1 VTHPATRDLLQS
13 AARQA
18 DFQQLLHQLTRGE
31 QGPFAVSGL
40 VNTAKALYLVLL
52 YQATEK
58 PLFVLVDGNKQ
69 AETLQETVEVFFDML
84 LDGRDLPSPQLV
96 PALDIL
102 PHQRLSPHN
111 EIAEKRAVALWRLS
125 AHKIP
130 ITIVPIASALLRTE
144 SAEFYRQL
152 AVTLRNGE
160 EIPLDDLVQHIESIG
175 YERRE
180 PVEMVGEYSVRG
192 GIFDVFPAESSR
204 PIRIEFFGD
213 EIESIRQFDVESQR
227 SVLKISAT
235 TLLPLAEYPRSRPL
249 LRQLAEAAEQ
259 ADLELSNPGEIFPG
273 WEFLV
278 PLVRPRSH
286 DLFSLNRDALIV
298 IDEPSAVESAADRLW
313 QRLDH
318 PDRPAPIE
326 PDKNF
331 KRWEEL
337 SSELS
342 SRTRISF
349 QELEIVAAGQPVGN
363 GSHIHIPTRPSLA
376 FQGNMPVAVAEA
388 RNLITAGNRVAF
400 FAAST
405 GEVER
410 LADVLQEY
418 AVPYQ
423 LGLESAAGTR
433 PSLAER
439 AYHAGA
445 VSSAYLIKGRIRRGA
460 VLLDSQLA
468 IIGSE
473 DLFET
478 SDLIARQPSKSPLAA
493 FAADIADLKPGDFVV
508 HTTHGVGQFLGIRE
522 LAQGDQKGDFMLIEY
537 ANESKLYLPLT
548 RLDLIQKYRGAGEGK
563 PHLDRLGG
571 VTWEKTKSRVKAK
584 MRDMADELLKLYAQ
598 RRMAQGFAF
607 SSDSNWQRE
616 FEDAFEYTP
625 TKDQLSAVSQIK
637 GDMESEQPMDRL
649 LCGDV
654 GFGKTEVAM
663 RAAFKALG
671 DGKQVA
677 VLAPTTVLSF
687 QHYETFRRR
696 FASFPV
702 RIELVSRFRTAKEI
716 KAVLEDLAT
725 GKVDV
730 LIGTHRLLSKDVQ
743 FYDLG
748 LLVVDEE
755 QRFGV
760 RHKERLKQLR
770 HNVDVLTMSATPIPR
785 TLHMSLL
792 GLRDMSVI
800 ETAPKD
806 RLTINT
812 VVAHFHSDLI
822 KSAIEQEL
830 SRQGQVYFVHNRVD
844 TIFMRAAFIQ
854 ELIPQCRIGVGHGQ
868 MGEAELEKVL
878 LGFMRHEYDVFVCTT
893 IVENGLDIPLANTM
907 IIENSE
913 RYGLSE
919 LYQLRGRVGRSNR
932 RAYAYLLVPADTE
945 LSEVARKRLAA
956 LKEFSDLGAG
966 FKIAALDLE
975 LRGAGNLLGGEQ
987 HGHIEA
993 VGYDTYVR
1001 LLEETVKELKGE
1013 EVPLEI
1019 HATLNLGLDIRI
1031 PTAYIA
1037 DEAQRLR
1044 SYKRIADAT
1053 GEEHGDRI
1061 TAELADRYGP
1071 VPEEVRNL
1079 VKFSLLKSMAEAAGV
1094 ESIERRQGFAN
1105 VKFHQQSKIDP
1116 LRLMALVR
1124 GTENAQFTPAGVLKF
1139 PSRASRSPAEILD
1152 ELKGML
1158 AELRPEETAR
1168 QPDVGG
1174 KPARPA
1180 TEAFELSGKRQRT

>member
-1 VTHPATRDLLQS
+1 VTHPATRELLQS
-13 AARQA
+13 AARQP
-18 DFQQLLHQLTRGE
+18 DFQALLQHLTRAE
-31 QGPFAVSGL
+31 QGPFSISGL

-58 PLFVLVDGNKQ
+58 PLFVLADGNKQ
-69 AETLQETVEVFFDML
+69 AESLHESIEVFFQL
-84 LDGRDLPSPQLV
+84 LFEGRDLPAPLLI
-96 PALDIL
+96 PALDVL

-111 EIAEKRAVALWRLS
+111 EIAEERAVGLWRLS
-125 AHKIP
+125 AQRVP
-130 ITIVPIASALLRTE
+130 ITIAPIASALLRTE
-144 SAEFYRQL
+144 APEFYRQL
-152 AVTLRNGE
+152 ALTLRTGE
-160 EIPLDDLVQHIESIG
+160 ELPLEEVVQHLESIG
-175 YERRE
+175 YERRD

-192 GIFDVFPAESSR
+192 GIFDVFPAEAGR
-204 PIRIEFFGD
+204 PVRVEFFGD
-213 EIESIRQFDVESQR
+213 LIEEIRQFDVESQR
-227 SVLKISAT
+227 SVLKISSA
-235 TLLPLAEYPRSRPL
+235 TLLPLAEYQRSRAL
-249 LRQLAEAAEQ
+249 LRQLAEAAEE
-259 ADLELSNPGEIFPG
+259 AELELSNPGEVFPG

-278 PLVRPRSH
+278 PLVRARTH
-286 DLFSLNRDALIV
+286 NLLQLNRDAMV
-298 IDEPSAVESAADRLW
+298 ILDEPASVQSAADRLW
-313 QRLDH
+313 QRLEH

-326 PDKNF
+326 PEKNF
-331 KRWEEL
+331 LRWEEL
-337 SSELS
+337 TGDLE
-342 SRTRISF
+342 SRTLVSF
-349 QELEIVAAGQPVGN
+349 EELEVVAAESKGREPRRL
-363 GSHIHIPTRPSLA
+363 HIPTRPSLT

-388 RNLITAGNRVAF
+388 RNLIAAGNRVAF
-400 FAAST
+400 FANST
-405 GEVER
+405 GELER

-423 LGLESAAGTR
+423 LGLESSSGAR
-433 PSLAER
+433 QSLAER

-445 VSSAYLIKGRIRRGA
+445 VASAYLIKGCVRRGA
-460 VLLDSQLA
+460 VLVDSNLA
-468 IIGSE
+468 ILGSE

-478 SDLIARQPSKSPLAA
+478 SDLIARRPMKLQLGA
-493 FAADIADLKPGDFVV
+493 FAADIADLKPGDYVV
-508 HTTHGVGQFLGIRE
+508 HTTHGIGQFLGVRE
-522 LAQGDQKGDFMLIEY
+522 IVQGDQRGDFMLLEY
-537 ANESKLYLPLT
+537 AGESKLYVPLT
-548 RLDLIQKYRGAGEGK
+548 RLDLVQKYRGAGEAK

-598 RRMAQGFAF
+598 RRMAKGFKF
-607 SSDSNWQRE
+607 SHDGNWQRE
-616 FEDAFEYTP
+616 FEDGFEFIP
-625 TKDQLSAVSQIK
+625 TKDQLSAIAQIK
-637 GDMESEQPMDRL
+637 GDMEGDQPMDRL

-687 QHYETFRRR
+687 QHYETFKRR

-702 RIELVSRFRTAKEI
+702 RIELVSRFRSPKEV
-716 KAVLEDLAT
+716 KVVLEELAT
-725 GKVDV
+725 GRVDI
-730 LIGTHRLLSKDVQ
+730 LIGTHRLLSKDVK

-760 RHKERLKQLR
+760 RHKERLKQLK

-806 RLTINT
+806 RLAINT
-812 VVAHFHSDLI
+812 VVAHFNPNLI
-822 KSAIEQEL
+822 RAAIEQEL
-830 SRQGQVYFVHNRVD
+830 ARQGQVYFVHNRVD
-844 TIFMRAAFIQ
+844 TIFMRAAFLQ
-854 ELIPQCRIGVGHGQ
+854 ELVPQSRIGVGHGQ
-868 MGEAELEKVL
+868 MAESELEKVL
-878 LGFMRHEYDVFVCTT
+878 LGFMQHKYDVFVCTT

-907 IIENSE
+907 IVENAE

-932 RAYAYLLVPADTE
+932 RAYAYLMVPADTQ

-1001 LLEETVKELKGE
+1001 LLEESVRELKGE

-1019 HATLNLGLDIRI
+1019 HASLNLGLDIRI
-1031 PTAYIA
+1031 PAEYIA

-1044 SYKRIADAT
+1044 WYKRIADVKD
-1053 GEEHGDRI
+1053 EEQAAGLLD
-1061 TAELADRYGP
+1061 EVADRYGP
-1071 VPEEVRNL
+1071 APDELRNL
-1079 VKFSLLKSMAEAAGV
+1079 VRFALLKSMAERLGV
-1094 ESIERRQGFAN
+1094 ESIDRRQGFAN
-1105 VKFHQQSKIDP
+1105 IKFHQQSKID
-1116 LRLMALVR
+1116 LFKLLALVR
-1124 GTENAQFTPAGVLKF
+1124 NTENAQFTPAGVLKA
-1139 PSRASRSPAEILD
+1139 PLRAKSA
-1152 ELKGML
+1152 
-1158 AELRPEETAR
+1158 AELLEELRTTL
-1168 QPDVGG
+1168 V
-1174 KPARPA
+1174 
-1180 TEAFELSGKRQRT
+1180 ELSIEEPVEARR

>member
-1 VTHPATRDLLQS
+1 VIHPATRELLQS
-13 AARQA
+13 AGRQQS
-18 DFQQLLHQLTRGE
+18 FQSLLHHLTRGE
-31 QGPFAVSGL
+31 RGPFSVSGL
-40 VNTAKALYLVLL
+40 VTTAKALYTVLL

-58 PLFVLVDGNKQ
+58 PLFVVVDGNKE
-69 AETLQETVEVFFDML
+69 AETLLESIEVFFQL
-84 LDGRDLPSPQLV
+84 LFEGRDLPAPQLI
-96 PALDIL
+96 PALDVL
-102 PHQRLSPHN
+102 PQQRLSPHN
-111 EIAEKRAVALWRLS
+111 EIAEARAVGLWRLS
-125 AHKIP
+125 TGKTIP
-130 ITIVPIASALLRTE
+130 ITVVPIASALLKTE
-144 SAEFYRQL
+144 SADFYGQL
-152 AVTLRNGE
+152 ALILRAGE
-160 EIPLDDLVQHIESIG
+160 ELPLEELVKHLESIG

-180 PVEMVGEYSVRG
+180 PVEMVGEYSLRG
-192 GIFDVFPAESSR
+192 GIFDVFPAEASR
-204 PIRIEFFGD
+204 PVRIEFFGD

-227 SVLKISAT
+227 SVLKISST
-235 TLLPLAEYPRSRPL
+235 TLLPLAEYPKSPAL
-249 LRQLAEAAEQ
+249 LRQLAEAAEA
-259 ADLELSNPGEIFPG
+259 ADLDLSNPGEVFPG

-278 PLVRPRSH
+278 PLVRPRVH
-286 DLFSLNRDALIV
+286 NLLSLQPDAFIV
-298 IDEPSAVESAADRLW
+298 LDEPQSIESAADRLW
-313 QRLDH
+313 QRLEH

-326 PDKNF
+326 PEKNF
-331 KRWEEL
+331 VRWDEL
-337 SSELS
+337 KATIAERSC
-342 SRTRISF
+342 IAF
-349 QELEIVAAGQPVGN
+349 QELDLVTRSNATDRDF
-363 GSHIHIPTRPSLA
+363 HIPTRPSLT

-388 RNLITAGNRVAF
+388 RNLIQAGNRVAF
-400 FAAST
+400 FAPST
-405 GEVER
+405 GEIER

-418 AVPYQ
+418 SVPYQ
-423 LGLESAAGTR
+423 LGMEAAAGAR
-433 PSLAER
+433 PSLADR

-445 VSSAYLIKGRIRRGA
+445 VSSTYLIKGCVRRGA
-460 VLLDSQLA
+460 VLADSGLA
-468 IIGSE
+468 ILGSE

-478 SDLIARQPSKSPLAA
+478 SDLIARQPTKSQLAA

-522 LAQGDQKGDFMLIEY
+522 IAQGDQKGDFMLLEY
-537 ANESKLYLPLT
+537 AAESKLYVPLT
-548 RLDLIQKYRGAGEGK
+548 RLDLVQKYRGAGEAK

-571 VTWEKTKSRVKAK
+571 VTWEKTKSRVRAK

-607 SSDSNWQRE
+607 SPDSNWQRE
-616 FEDAFEYTP
+616 FEDSFEYGA
-625 TKDQLSAVSQIK
+625 TKDQLSATLQIK
-637 GDMESEQPMDRL
+637 GDMESDQPMDRL

-687 QHYETFRRR
+687 QHYETFKRR

-716 KAVLEDLAT
+716 KTALEEVAA

-730 LIGTHRLLSKDVQ
+730 LIGTHRLLSKDVV
-743 FYDLG
+743 FSDLG
-748 LLVVDEE
+748 LLIVDEE

-760 RHKERLKQLR
+760 GHKERLKQLR

-800 ETAPKD
+800 ETPPKD
-806 RLTINT
+806 RLSINT
-812 VVAHFHSDLI
+812 VVAHFNPDLI
-822 KSAIEQEL
+822 KTAIEQEL
-830 SRQGQVYFVHNRVD
+830 ARNGQVYFVHNRVD
-844 TIFMRAAFIQ
+844 TIFMRAASIQ
-854 ELIPQCRIGVGHGQ
+854 EMLPNCRIGVGHGQ

-878 LGFMRHEYDVFVCTT
+878 LGFMRHDYDVFVCTT
-893 IVENGLDIPLANTM
+893 IVENGLDIPVANTI
-907 IIENSE
+907 IIENAE

-932 RAYAYLLVPADTE
+932 RAYAYLLVPADTQ

-1001 LLEETVKELKGE
+1001 LLEESVRELKGE

-1019 HATLNLGLDIRI
+1019 HSTLNLGLDIRI
-1031 PTAYIA
+1031 PPTYIS

-1044 SYKRIADAT
+1044 SYKRIADVSDD
-1053 GEEHGDRI
+1053 EEAARTLD
-1061 TAELADRYGP
+1061 ELADRYGAL
-1071 VPEEVRNL
+1071 PEEVRNL
-1079 VKFSLLKSMAEAAGV
+1079 VRFSLLKSFAQRSGI
-1094 ESIERRQGFAN
+1094 ESIDRRQGFAN
-1105 VKFHQQSKIDP
+1105 IKFHQQSKIDP
-1116 LRLMALVR
+1116 FKLMALVR
-1124 GTENAQFTPAGVLKF
+1124 DTPGAQFTPAGVLKLPF
-1139 PSRASRSPAEILD
+1139 ASTLSPVQLLDGLKAAIQDLSTAEQV
-1152 ELKGML
+1152 L
-1158 AELRPEETAR
+1158 A
-1168 QPDVGG
+1168 
-1174 KPARPA
+1174 K
-1180 TEAFELSGKRQRT
+1180 K

>member
-1 VTHPATRDLLQS
+1 VTHPATRELLQS
-13 AARQA
+13 AAKQA
-18 DFQQLLHQLTRGE
+18 DFQALLQRLTRGE
-31 QGPFAVSGL
+31 RGPYSISGL

-58 PLFVLVDGNKQ
+58 PVFVLVDGNQQ
-69 AETLQETVEVFFDML
+69 AETLHESVEVFFHL
-84 LDGRDLPSPQLV
+84 LFEGRDLPKPLLI
-96 PALDIL
+96 PALDVL

-111 EIAEKRAVALWRLS
+111 EIAEERAVGLWRLS
-125 AHKIP
+125 AQRVP
-130 ITIVPIASALLRTE
+130 ITIAPVASALLRTE

-152 AVTLRNGE
+152 ALTLRAGE
-160 EIPLDDLVQHIESIG
+160 ELPLEDVIQHLESIG

-192 GIFDVFPAESSR
+192 GIFDVFPAEASR
-204 PIRIEFFGD
+204 PVRVEFFGD
-213 EIESIRQFDVESQR
+213 LVEEIRQFDVESQR
-227 SVLKISAT
+227 SVLKVSST

-259 ADLELSNPGEIFPG
+259 VDLDLSNPGEIFPG

-278 PLVRPRSH
+278 PLVRPRAQN
-286 DLFSLNRDALIV
+286 LLSLNRDALV
-298 IDEPSAVESAADRLW
+298 ILDEPGAIESAAERLW
-313 QRLDH
+313 QRLEH
-318 PDRPAPIE
+318 PERPAPLE
-326 PDKNF
+326 PETNF
-331 KRWEEL
+331 ARWEEL
-337 SSELS
+337 QAALEN
-342 SRTRISF
+342 RTRISL
-349 QELEIVAAGQPVGN
+349 QELEVIAG
-363 GSHIHIPTRPSLA
+363 SDSSDTHRLFIPTRPSLT

-388 RNLITAGNRVAF
+388 RNLIQAGNRVAF
-400 FAAST
+400 FAASI
-405 GEVER
+405 GELER

-423 LGLESAAGTR
+423 LGLESTPGARG
-433 PSLAER
+433 SLAER

-445 VSSAYLIKGRIRRGA
+445 VSSAYLIKGSVRRGA
-460 VLLDSQLA
+460 VLPDSELA
-468 IIGSE
+468 ILGSE

-478 SDLIARQPSKSPLAA
+478 SDLIARQPTKSQLAA
-493 FAADIADLKPGDFVV
+493 FAADIADLKPGDYVV
-508 HTTHGVGQFLGIRE
+508 HTTHGIGQFIGIRE
-522 LAQGDQKGDFMLIEY
+522 IVQGDQKGDFMLLEY
-537 ANESKLYLPLT
+537 ASGSKLYVPLT
-548 RLDLIQKYRGAGEGK
+548 RLDLVQKYRGAGEAK

-598 RRMAQGFAF
+598 RRLAKGFAF
-607 SSDSNWQRE
+607 SLDSNWQRE
-616 FEDAFEYTP
+616 FEDGFEYTP
-625 TKDQLSAVSQIK
+625 TKDQLSAMAQIK
-637 GDMESEQPMDRL
+637 ADMETEQPMDRL

-654 GFGKTEVAM
+654 GFGKTEVGM

-687 QHYETFRRR
+687 QHYETFKRR

-702 RIELVSRFRTAKEI
+702 RVELISRFRTPKEV
-716 KAVLEDLAT
+716 KVVLEDLAT
-725 GKVDV
+725 GRVDV
-730 LIGTHRLLSKDVQ
+730 LIGTHRLLSNDVK

-748 LLVVDEE
+748 LLIVDEE

-760 RHKERLKQLR
+760 RHKERLKQLK

-806 RLTINT
+806 RLAINT
-812 VVAHFHSDLI
+812 VVAHFNPDLI
-822 KSAIEQEL
+822 KTAIEQEL
-830 SRQGQVYFVHNRVD
+830 GREGQVYFVHNRVD

-854 ELIPQCRIGVGHGQ
+854 ELVPQCRIGVGHGQ

-878 LGFMRHEYDVFVCTT
+878 LGFMRHRYDVFVSTT
-893 IVENGLDIPLANTM
+893 IVENGLDIPLANT
-907 IIENSE
+907 IIVENAE

-932 RAYAYLLVPADTE
+932 RAYAYLLVPADTQ

-1001 LLEETVKELKGE
+1001 LLEESVRELKGE

-1031 PTAYIA
+1031 PADYIG

-1044 SYKRIADAT
+1044 SYKRIAEVKDDEQAT
-1053 GEEHGDRI
+1053 RLTD
-1061 TAELADRYGP
+1061 ELSDRYGP
-1071 VPEEVRNL
+1071 APEEVRSL
-1079 VKFSLLKSMAEAAGV
+1079 VRFSLLKSLAERTGV
-1094 ESIERRQGFAN
+1094 ESVDRRHGFAN
-1105 VKFHQQSKIDP
+1105 IKFHQQSKIDP
-1116 LRLMALVR
+1116 LKLMELVR
-1124 GTENAQFTPAGVLKF
+1124 NTPSAQFTPAGVLKI
-1139 PSRASRSPAEILD
+1139 PLSASKGPADILEELRST
-1152 ELKGML
+1152 L
-1158 AELRPEETAR
+1158 AELSREQPVGAR
-1168 QPDVGG
+1168 Q
-1174 KPARPA
+1174 
-1180 TEAFELSGKRQRT
+1180 

>member
-1 VTHPATRDLLQS
+1 MTHPATRDLFQS
-13 AARQA
+13 AARHA
-18 DFQQLLHQLTRGE
+18 DFQSLLQHLTRGE
-31 QGPFAVSGL
+31 RGPFSVSGL
-40 VNTAKALYLVLL
+40 VTTAKALYSVLL

-58 PLFVLVDGNKQ
+58 PLLILVDGNKQ
-69 AETLQETVEVFFDML
+69 AETLLETIEVFFDMFFE
-84 LDGRDLPSPQLV
+84 GRDLTPPQLI
-96 PALDIL
+96 PALDVL

-111 EIAEKRAVALWRLS
+111 EISEKRAVGLWRLS
-125 AHKIP
+125 TQKVP
-130 ITIVPIASALLRTE
+130 ITIVPLASALLRTE
-144 SAEFYRQL
+144 PASFYRQL
-152 AVTLRNGE
+152 ALTLRAGE
-160 EIPLDDLVQHIESIG
+160 EMALEDLTQHLDSIG
-175 YERRE
+175 YQRRE

-192 GIFDVFPAESSR
+192 GIFDVFPAEASR
-204 PIRIEFFGD
+204 PVRLEFFGD
-213 EIESIRQFDVESQR
+213 EIESIRQFDVASQR
-227 SVLKISAT
+227 SILKISSV
-235 TLLPLAEYPRSRPL
+235 TLLPLAEYPQSRPL
-249 LRQLAEAAEQ
+249 LRDLASAAD
-259 ADLELSNPGEIFPG
+259 ALDIDLSNPGEVFPG

-278 PLVRPRSH
+278 PLVRPRESNI
-286 DLFSLNRDALIV
+286 FSLLPDAFVVL
-298 IDEPSAVESAADRLW
+298 DEPSAIESAADRLW

-318 PDRPAPIE
+318 PDRPALIE
-326 PDKNF
+326 PEKNF
-331 KRWEEL
+331 ARWDEL
-337 SSELS
+337 RNSIAE
-342 SRTRISF
+342 RTRISF
-349 QELEIVAAGQPVGN
+349 EELEVLGENASSN
-363 GSHIHIPTRPSLA
+363 GTVRFHVPTRPSLT
-376 FQGNMPVAVAEA
+376 FKGNMNVAVSEA
-388 RNLITAGNRVAF
+388 QNLIRSGNRVAF
-400 FAAST
+400 FAAAV
-405 GEVER
+405 GELER

-423 LGLESAAGTR
+423 LGLESTSGAR

-445 VSSAYLIKGRIRRGA
+445 VAGTYLIKGCVRRGA
-460 VLLDSQLA
+460 VLVDSELA

-478 SDLIARQPSKSPLAA
+478 SDLVARQPTKSQLAA
-493 FAADIADLKPGDFVV
+493 FAADVADLKPGDFVV

-522 LAQGDQKGDFMLIEY
+522 IAQGDQKGDFMLLEY
-537 ANESKLYLPLT
+537 AGESKLYVPLT
-548 RLDLIQKYRGAGEGK
+548 RLDLVQKYRGAGEAK

-571 VTWEKTKSRVKAK
+571 ATWEKTKSRVKAK

-598 RRMAQGFAF
+598 RRMSKGFNF
-607 SSDSNWQRE
+607 SPDSNWQRE
-616 FEDAFEYTP
+616 FEDAFEYAP

-637 GDMESEQPMDRL
+637 ADMESPQPMDRL

-687 QHYETFRRR
+687 QHYETFKSR
-696 FASFPV
+696 FASFPI
-702 RIELVSRFRTAKEI
+702 RIELVSRFRSAKET
-716 KAVLEDLAT
+716 KVVLEDLAE

-730 LIGTHRLLSKDVQ
+730 LIGTHRVLSKDVE
-743 FYDLG
+743 FSDLG

-760 RHKERLKQLR
+760 RHKERLKQIK

-806 RLTINT
+806 RLSINT
-812 VVAHFHSDLI
+812 VVAHFNPDLI
-822 KSAIEQEL
+822 KTAIEQEL
-830 SRQGQVYFVHNRVD
+830 ARQGQVYFVHNRVD
-844 TIFMRAAFIQ
+844 TIFMRAASIQ
-854 ELIPQCRIGVGHGQ
+854 ELVPEARIGVGHGQ

-878 LGFMRHEYDVFVCTT
+878 LGFMRHQYDVFVCTT

-907 IIENSE
+907 VIENAE

-932 RAYAYLLVPADTE
+932 RAYAYLLVPADTQ

-1001 LLEETVKELKGE
+1001 LLEESVRELKGE

-1019 HATLNLGLDIRI
+1019 HATLNLGLEFRI
-1031 PTAYIA
+1031 PTSYIS

-1044 SYKRIADAT
+1044 SYKRIADAS
-1053 GEEHGDRI
+1053 EEERGGRI
-1061 TAELADRYGP
+1061 LEEMADRYGP
-1071 VPEEVRNL
+1071 PPEEVKTLLR
-1079 VKFSLLKSMAEAAGV
+1079 FSLLKSMAERAGV
-1094 ESIERRQGFAN
+1094 ESIDRRQGFAN
-1105 VKFHQQSKIDP
+1105 IKFHQQSKIDP
-1116 LRLMALVR
+1116 FRLMALVR
-1124 GTENAQFTPAGVLKF
+1124 NTAGAQFTPAGVLKF
-1139 PSRASRSPAEILD
+1139 PLSASIPAEELLDILRKTLV
-1152 ELKGML
+1152 ELTHEAPVPE
-1158 AELRPEETAR
+1158 AEVTTAR
-1168 QPDVGG
+1168 
-1174 KPARPA
+1174 
-1180 TEAFELSGKRQRT
+1180 

>member
-1 VTHPATRDLLQS
+1 MTHPATRELLQS

-18 DFQQLLHQLTRGE
+18 DFQALLQQITRGE
-31 QGPFAVSGL
+31 SGPYSISGL

-69 AETLQETVEVFFDML
+69 AETLHESVEALFHL
-84 LDGRDLPSPQLV
+84 LFEGRDLPAPLLI
-96 PALDIL
+96 PALDVL

-111 EIAEKRAVALWRLS
+111 EIAEERAVGLWRLS
-125 AHKIP
+125 AQRVP
-130 ITIVPIASALLRTE
+130 ITIAPVAAALLRTE
-144 SAEFYRQL
+144 SADFYRQL
-152 AVTLRNGE
+152 ALTLRTGE
-160 EIPLDDLVQHIESIG
+160 ELPLEDVVQHLESIG
-175 YERRE
+175 YERRD

-192 GIFDVFPAESSR
+192 GIFDVFPAEASR
-204 PIRIEFFGD
+204 PIRVEFFGD
-213 EIESIRQFDVESQR
+213 LIEEIRQFDVESQR
-227 SVLKISAT
+227 SVLKVSAA
-235 TLLPLAEYPRSRPL
+235 TLLPLAEYQRSRAL
-249 LRQLAEAAEQ
+249 LRQLADAAEE
-259 ADLELSNPGEIFPG
+259 AELELSNPGEVFPG
-273 WEFLV
+273 WEFLA
-278 PLVRPRSH
+278 PLVRPRTH
-286 DLFSLNRDALIV
+286 NLLALNHDALV
-298 IDEPSAVESAADRLW
+298 ILDEPGAIESAADRLW
-313 QRLDH
+313 QRLEQ

-331 KRWEEL
+331 LRWEEL
-337 SSELS
+337 MRDLEA
-342 SRTRISF
+342 RTLVSF
-349 QELEIVAAGQPVGN
+349 EELEVVAAASN
-363 GSHIHIPTRPSLA
+363 GREPQRLHIPTRPSLT

-388 RNLITAGNRVAF
+388 RNLIAAGNRVAF
-400 FAAST
+400 FANST
-405 GEVER
+405 GELER

-423 LGLESAAGTR
+423 LGLESSSGAR

-445 VSSAYLIKGRIRRGA
+445 VASAYLIKGCVRRGA
-460 VLLDSQLA
+460 VLVDSRLA
-468 IIGSE
+468 ILGSE

-478 SDLIARQPSKSPLAA
+478 SDLIARQPTKSQLGA
-493 FAADIADLKPGDFVV
+493 FAADIADLKPGDYVV
-508 HTTHGVGQFLGIRE
+508 HTTHGIGQFLGVRE
-522 LAQGDQKGDFMLIEY
+522 IVQGDQKGDFMLLEY
-537 ANESKLYLPLT
+537 ADESKLYVPLT
-548 RLDLIQKYRGAGEGK
+548 RLDLVQKYRGAGEAK

-598 RRMAQGFAF
+598 RRMAKGFKF
-607 SSDSNWQRE
+607 SHDGNWQRE
-616 FEDAFEYTP
+616 FEDGFEFVP
-625 TKDQLSAVSQIK
+625 TKDQLNAIAQIK

-671 DGKQVA
+671 DGKQIA

-687 QHYETFRRR
+687 QHYETFKRR

-702 RIELVSRFRTAKEI
+702 RIELVSRFRSPKEV

-725 GKVDV
+725 GKVDI
-730 LIGTHRLLSKDVQ
+730 LIGTHRLLSQDVN

-760 RHKERLKQLR
+760 RHKERLKQLK

-806 RLTINT
+806 RLAINT
-812 VVAHFHSDLI
+812 VVAHFNPNLI
-822 KSAIEQEL
+822 KAAIEQEL
-830 SRQGQVYFVHNRVD
+830 ARQGQVYFVHNRVD
-844 TIFMRAAFIQ
+844 TIFMRAAFVQ
-854 ELIPQCRIGVGHGQ
+854 ELVPQCRIGVGHGQ
-868 MGEAELEKVL
+868 MPEAALEKVL
-878 LGFMRHEYDVFVCTT
+878 LGFMQHQYDLFVCTT

-907 IIENSE
+907 IVENAE

-932 RAYAYLLVPADTE
+932 RAYAYLLVPADTQ

-1001 LLEETVKELKGE
+1001 LLEESVRELKGE

-1031 PTAYIA
+1031 PAEYIS

-1044 SYKRIADAT
+1044 WYKRIADVKD
-1053 GEEHGDRI
+1053 EEQANRVIDDL
-1061 TAELADRYGP
+1061 EDRYGS
-1071 VPEEVRNL
+1071 VPQEVRNL
-1079 VKFSLLKSMAEAAGV
+1079 VRFSLLKRLAERTGV
-1094 ESIERRQGFAN
+1094 ESIERRQGVAN
-1105 VKFHQQSKIDP
+1105 IKFHQQSKVDP
-1116 LRLMALVR
+1116 FKLMALVR
-1124 GTENAQFTPAGVLKF
+1124 NTAGAQFTPAGVLKV
-1139 PSRASRSPAEILD
+1139 PLASAGSPADLLED
-1152 ELKGML
+1152 
-1158 AELRPEETAR
+1158 LRNTL
-1168 QPDVGG
+1168 V
-1174 KPARPA
+1174 
-1180 TEAFELSGKRQRT
+1180 ELSTVEEPAGAKAPGLS

>member
-1 VTHPATRDLLQS
+1 VIHPATRDLLQS

-18 DFQQLLHQLTRGE
+18 DFQILLQRLTRGE
-31 QGPFAVSGL
+31 RGPFSVSGL
-40 VNTAKALYLVLL
+40 VDTAKALYLVLL
-52 YQATEK
+52 YEATEK

-69 AETLQETVEVFFDML
+69 AETLHETVEVFFDML
-84 LDGRDLPSPQLV
+84 LEGRNLPPPQLV

-102 PHQRLSPHN
+102 PHQRLSPHS
-111 EIAEKRAVALWRLS
+111 EIAEERAVALWRLS
-125 AHKIP
+125 THKVP
-130 ITIVPIASALLRTE
+130 ITIVPVAAALLRTE
-144 SAEFYRQL
+144 SADFYRQL
-152 AVTLRNGE
+152 ALTLRAGE
-160 EIPLDDLVQHIESIG
+160 EIALEDVIQHIESIG

-192 GIFDVFPAESSR
+192 GIFDVFPAEAAR
-204 PIRIEFFGD
+204 PVRMEFFGD

-227 SVLKISAT
+227 SVLKVSSS
-235 TLLPLAEYPRSRPL
+235 TLLPLAEYPRSRAL
-249 LRQLAEAAEQ
+249 LHQLAEAAEK

-278 PLVRPRSH
+278 PLVRPRTH
-286 DLFSLNRDALIV
+286 DVFSLNRDALIV
-298 IDEPSAVESAADRLW
+298 IDEPGAVESAAERLW
-313 QRLDH
+313 HRLEH

-326 PDKNF
+326 PEKNF
-331 KRWEEL
+331 KRWDEL
-337 SSELS
+337 EAELAE
-342 SRTRISF
+342 RTRVSL
-349 QELEIVAAGQPVGN
+349 QELEIVEASVN
-363 GSHIHIPTRPSLA
+363 GDNAPALHIPTRPSLT

-388 RNLITAGNRVAF
+388 RNLISGGNRVAF

-405 GEVER
+405 GEIER
-410 LADVLQEY
+410 LADVLHEY
-418 AVPYQ
+418 GVPYQ
-423 LGLESAAGTR
+423 LGLDSTAGTR
-433 PSLAER
+433 PSLAHR
-439 AYHAGA
+439 TYHAGV
-445 VSSAYLIKGRIRRGA
+445 VSNTYLMKGRVRRGA
-460 VLLDSQLA
+460 ILLDSQLA

-478 SDLIARQPSKSPLAA
+478 SELIARQPAKSQLAA

-508 HTTHGVGQFLGIRE
+508 HTTHGVGRFLGIRE
-522 LAQGDQKGDFMLIEY
+522 LAQGDQTGDFMLIEY
-537 ANESKLYLPLT
+537 ANESKLYVPLT
-548 RLDLIQKYRGAGEGK
+548 RLDLIQKYRGAGEAK

-598 RRMAQGFAF
+598 RRMAKGFGF
-607 SSDSNWQRE
+607 SADSNWQRE
-616 FEDAFEYTP
+616 FEDSFEYVP

-637 GDMESEQPMDRL
+637 LDMESEQPMDRL

-687 QHYETFRRR
+687 QHYETFKRR

-716 KAVLEDLAT
+716 KAVLEDLSA

-748 LLVVDEE
+748 LLIVDEE

-785 TLHMSLL
+785 TRHMSLL

-812 VVAHFHSDLI
+812 VVAHFNPELI
-822 KSAIEQEL
+822 KAAIEQEL
-830 SRQGQVYFVHNRVD
+830 ARQGQVYFVHNRVD

-854 ELIPQCRIGVGHGQ
+854 ELAPQSRIGVGHGQ

-878 LGFMRHEYDVFVCTT
+878 LGFMRHEYDVFVSTT

-907 IIENSE
+907 IIENAE

-932 RAYAYLLVPADTE
+932 RAYAYLLVPADTQ

-1001 LLEETVKELKGE
+1001 LLEETVRELKGE

-1031 PTAYIA
+1031 PTTYIA

-1044 SYKRIADAT
+1044 SYKRIADAKD
-1053 GEEHGDRI
+1053 EEHGERI
-1061 TAELADRYGP
+1061 MSELADRYGP
-1071 VPEEVRNL
+1071 LPEEVKNL
-1079 VKFSLLKSMAEAAGV
+1079 VKFSVLKSMAETAGV
-1094 ESIERRQGFAN
+1094 ESVDRRQGFAN
-1105 VKFHQQSKIDP
+1105 VKFHEQSKIDP

-1124 GTENAQFTPAGVLKF
+1124 GTANAQFTPAGVLKF
-1139 PSRASRSPAEILD
+1139 PLTASRNPADILH
-1152 ELKGML
+1152 ELTAML
-1158 AELRPEETAR
+1158 EELTAEEP
-1168 QPDVGG
+1168 VG
-1174 KPARPA
+1174 A
-1180 TEAFELSGKRQRT
+1180 KR